1 MTTTAPTPSPGKAR
15 GKKERRP
22 FGKRQM
28 VREKTLGEEIIE
40 GLQEAIAYERGQVTG
55 LRILEP
61 VSARDVKVRPAPE
74 YTGEEV
80 AAVRARLNLSQAV
93 FALVLNVSPETVR
106 AWEQEKRSPDGAA
119 LRLLEIAEH
128 RPDLLLGATTIE
140 VKSHIR
146 KRTFGRV
153 AEK

>member
-1 MTTTAPTPSPGKAR
+1 MTTTAPKPGR
-15 GKKERRP
+15 KKEGRTLRTRR
-22 FGKRQM
+22 M
-28 VREKTLGEEIIE
+28 VRENTLGEEIIE
-40 GLQEAIAYERGQVTG
+40 GLREAIAYERGEVTG
-55 LRILEP
+55 LRLLEP

-128 RPDLLLGATTIE
+128 RPDLLLGATAIE
-140 VKSHIR
+140 VKSRIR
-146 KRTFGRV
+146 KKVFGKV